1 VRRKRSRRQVV
12 LAFVLGLLYIVLF
25 PVLSGHEGCFK
36 PAWVRAV
43 PGVQLPEQSSGE
55 GASWFK
61 AGRWFGYARPDGG
74 LNYAAETLYGVALSE
89 RGFINYPKV
98 AENFV
103 FQDPQGRFQFA
114 VHTFGYPV
122 LDEGGERLY
131 SVSTNLNQLSR
142 LERDGEQLWSEEFFA
157 PISSLSLHQEE
168 CVVGLLDG
176 TLKSI
181 DRQGKILQELAPQA
195 SRIPVILASAI
206 SPDGRR
212 LAVVSGI
219 DPQRLTL
226 FARRGGPFSVEQA
239 VELGSD
245 FRRAVFLRFT
255 ADGRFLAIEAEGGLS
270 LLDLGRRRSSSE
282 VALPGRLLAL
292 DSSAS
297 GVLALGARSGEGSR
311 LQVLRPLG
319 SPLYARELA
328 SPELF
333 LRFDGASLLIGL
345 PGVLLRVDYLEG

>member
-1 VRRKRSRRQVV
+1 VA
-12 LAFVLGLLYIVLF
+12 LAFVLGLLYLVLF
-25 PVLSGHEGCFK
+25 PVLSGREGYFK
-36 PAWVRAV
+36 PAWVRAI
-43 PGVQLPEQSSGE
+43 PGVQSPEQSGGE

-61 AGRWFGYARPDGG
+61 AGRWFGYVRPDGR
-74 LNYAAETLYGVALSE
+74 LLYAAETLYGVALSE

-114 VHTFGYPV
+114 VPAFGYPV
-122 LDEGGERLY
+122 LDDGGQRLY
-131 SVSTNLNQLSR
+131 SISTNLNELSR
-142 LERDGEQLWSEEFFA
+142 LEWDGEPLWTEGFFA
-157 PISSLSLHQEE
+157 PISTLSLHQEE
-168 CVVGLLDG
+168 CVIGLLDG
-176 TLKSI
+176 TLKLI
-181 DRQGKILQELAPQA
+181 DQRGKILQELAPQA

-226 FARRGGPFSVEQA
+226 FVRRGGLFSEEQA
-239 VELGSD
+239 LDLGSD

-255 ADGRFLAIEAEGGLS
+255 AGGRFLAIEAPGGLS
-270 LLDLGRRRSSSE
+270 LLDPVRRRTGT

-292 DSSAS
+292 DSSSS

-311 LQVLRPLG
+311 LELLRPLG

-328 SPELF
+328 TAELF
-333 LRFDGASLLIGL
+333 LRFHDNSLFIGL
-345 PGVLLRVDYLEG
+345 PGALLCVEYLEG